1 MGDPTRNEIA
11 AYLAEVKRSV
21 KKGRYRIEQNEN
33 RRDNIKLLVDYVISC
48 DDVRNILLSLTVE
61 DFSER
66 KQNEHT
72 GYEDERL
79 YIFGKDVFLME
90 RFGTGER
97 LVPLYIKINKLKNLL
112 VIVISFHEQK
122 YPLRY
127 PFK

>member
-1 MGDPTRNEIA
+1 MMSE
-11 AYLAEVKRSV
+11 
-21 KKGRYRIEQNEN
+21 
-33 RRDNIKLLVDYVISC
+33 
-48 DDVRNILLSLTVE
+48 ILLSLTVE

-79 YIFGKDVFLME
+79 YIFGKDVSLME